1 MLLLGPFAEFE
12 AVCRIHLEIEL
23 DLGRLN
29 SRGNKLLLA
38 ALCTQSGSLSEP
50 PWGSNKAFCLFR
62 CAGGTLFFREER
74 KGGYSIHCPAV
85 HFSQDKPCVDAAPGL
100 SRPCLRGCRLWLGL
114 DTWIPSLIPV
124 LWRVRKCL
132 CASSRGCGG
141 GSFSGIGSTSISPCR
156 QCNVQ
161 PFLLCESKL
170 FFG

>member
-1 MLLLGPFAEFE
+1 MET
-12 AVCRIHLEIEL
+12 

-85 HFSQDKPCVDAAPGL
+85 QFFSQDKPCVVTAPGL
-100 SRPCLRGCRLWLGL
+100 CSSLLEGMQGMSWVEYL
-114 DTWIPSLIPV
+114 DTFPH
-124 LWRVRKCL
+124 
-132 CASSRGCGG
+132 SSAMDD
-141 GSFSGIGSTSISPCR
+141 
-156 QCNVQ
+156 
-161 PFLLCESKL
+161 
-170 FFG
+170 